1 MIKFILFDIDDTL
14 FPSTEFST
22 LARTNAINAMISMGL
37 KSDYNSLNLR
47 LQKIIEK
54 KGSNYEGHF
63 DELCKQL
70 KVKEPGKYVAAAI
83 AAYHDTK
90 TAIQPFPTVPL
101 TLLRL
106 KENGYKLYVATS
118 GISTKQW
125 DKLIRLR
132 LALYFD
138 NVFVTEKEKDSQFYK
153 KILVTL
159 GAKPEECIII
169 GDREDNDIKPAKSI
183 GIKTIRVLT
192 GKHAKIP
199 SKADFIINSISEL
212 PSIFA
217 KLIHEAK
224 TTK

>member
-1 MIKFILFDIDDTL
+1 MLKFILFDIDDTL

-37 KSDYNSLNLR
+37 NFDYNFLNSK

-70 KVKEPGKYVAAAI
+70 KVKEPEKYIAAAV

-106 KENGYKLYVATS
+106 KENGFKLYIATS

-138 NVFVTEKEKDSQFYK
+138 GVFVTEKEKDSSFYK
-153 KILVTL
+153 KIITALDV
-159 GAKPEECIII
+159 KPNECVII
-169 GDREDNDIKPAKSI
+169 GDREDTDIKPAKSI
-183 GIKTIRVLT
+183 GIRTVRVLT
-192 GKHAKIP
+192 GKHGNVP
-199 SKADFIINSISEL
+199 SRADFIINSIREL
-212 PSIFA
+212 PSIVA
-217 KLIHEAK
+217 KIRRC
-224 TTK
+224 